1 MALTEFKAGVYISAD
16 SPKGFVNLYSK
27 LTAQD
32 HLDTTSYVGSVQN
45 RQPNGVNFGTVVGW
59 RTAKKLVKIKLKI
72 PITRYL
78 GLSEITEVWA
88 DAAQIS
94 VYAPSLNEG
103 AAQFYYCTGEGVR
116 LRSSPSLTS
125 LSNVAGKAHRGDLL
139 GKSDGYT
146 DNDFMLMYAT
156 SLSGSFLLDGSG
168 KKKTYYVH
176 KNYVSTTNPIP
187 AKPADP
193 TAPADTNQPSEG
205 NGKPE
210 VTDEPT
216 TAVNTAG
223 ILVAIGLGVLAL
235 GVALVNYVKKRT
247 AKPAKR

>member
-1 MALTEFKAGVYISAD
+1 MALTEFKAGVYLSAD

-32 HLDTTSYVGSVQN
+32 NLDTTSYVGSVQN
-45 RQPNGVNFGTVVGW
+45 NQPNGVNFGTVIGW
-59 RTAKKLVKIKLKI
+59 RTTKKLVKIKLRT
-72 PITRYL
+72 PIKQYL

-88 DAAQIS
+88 DATQIS

-103 AAQFYYCTGEGVR
+103 AAKFYYCTGDSVR

-125 LSNVAGKAHRGDLL
+125 LANVVGKANRGDLL

-146 DNDFMLMYAT
+146 DNDFMLMYST
-156 SLSGSFLLDGSG
+156 SLNGSFLLDSSG
-168 KKKTYYVH
+168 KKKTYYIH
-176 KNYVSTTNPIP
+176 KDYVSTTNPVP

-193 TAPADTNQPSEG
+193 ATPVDTNQPSEG
-205 NGKPE
+205 NGKPQ
-210 VTDEPT
+210 VTDQPT
-216 TAVNTAG
+216 TAANSAG
-223 ILVAIGLGVLAL
+223 VIVAIGLGVLAL
-235 GVALVNYVKKRT
+235 VVGLINYVKKRT